1 MTTAGKNSDSAQSEY
16 HTKTLFYQQLYDIS
30 IAKIF
35 SYQKIFFEFL
45 FQNDKQI
52 DGNNLNSMTETGLEK
67 QFATGLFV
75 PLRTFRSAP
84 LSTVES
90 PLLILRQKFEREN
103 SHVPQSDTQS
113 FIG

>member
-1 MTTAGKNSDSAQSEY
+1 MCTEKSFLNSQYAV
-16 HTKTLFYQQLYDIS
+16 
-30 IAKIF
+30 AKIF

-52 DGNNLNSMTETGLEK
+52 DGNNLNSLTETGLEK
-67 QFATGLFV
+67 KFATGLCV
-75 PLRTFRSAP
+75 PLRTFRSTP
-84 LSTVES
+84 VCT